1 MSEPEKILEEASV
14 LIGGPRAKQHGDY
27 RLMHKRVA
35 ELWSIYLKVKVTP
48 EQVAFCMTLLK
59 VARAELG
66 ARNPDDGLD
75 ATAYTALWA
84 ALTDIVK
91 NESS

>member
-1 MSEPEKILEEASV
+1 
-14 LIGGPRAKQHGDY
+14 
-27 RLMHKRVA
+27 
-35 ELWSIYLKVKVTP
+35 
-48 EQVAFCMTLLK
+48 MTLLK

-91 NESS
+91 NETS